1 MTVPVILEVEDKL
14 ALTKEETKQ
23 LDEMIRAAARRVAA
37 QWPTVVEWDDLR
49 QDIWVHLLERP
60 GALNRIFEEQDDKVR
75 QAFLIKVGHQ
85 IASEEQIAYERFSG
99 NSLYSVMQVRGL
111 LERKVWKFRDKVSA
125 DKMDLMGA
133 LKLLAKKNSGHYAEI
148 VNRFEHDIFPQG
160 GADKMRLQRAVE
172 SLTELMN
179 RLGQERRK
187 RHTEGPGTRKVISN
201 SAAQALTARQWNG
214 ESRA

>member
-1 MTVPVILEVEDKL
+1 M

-37 QWPTVVEWDDLR
+37 QWPTVVERDDLH

-75 QAFLIKVGHQ
+75 QAFLIKLGHQ

-111 LERKVWKFRDKVSA
+111 LERKVWKFKDKVSA
-125 DKMDLMGA
+125 EKMDLMEA
-133 LKLLAKKNSGHYAEI
+133 LKLLAQKNSAYYAEI
-148 VNRFEHDIFPQG
+148 VNRFEHDIIPDRQSNERRKL
-160 GADKMRLQRAVE
+160 DRAVE
-172 SLTELMN
+172 VLTELMN